1 MKVNWNGVTNAFRQF
16 SFKLSPTSSGR
27 EAFSFREAMLQASR
41 RLNEFTGY
49 TTIESLKKTVVLRE
63 QQLKDLRKVA
73 NDARRAY
80 LEAVERRSSS
90 QREVNELLQRRS
102 SWSSTDLE
110 RFTKLYREDYSNK
123 ENESL
128 LQENVKSTE
137 EKIEDA
143 QNGLVQSI
151 LSRYHEEQ
159 VWSDKIRQTST
170 WGTWGLMGINVLLF
184 IVVQLILEPKRR
196 RRWVQESM
204 EFVEK
209 ENKDKME
216 LQIQKLSD
224 LEEKI
229 SEDVAKYGSLNLENS
244 SKTGSHSQEPSSNSS
259 LLFQSLQRIPSLDFS
274 SFKSFTDSIKA
285 IVRYIFSPSDV
296 VQVTHK
302 QLSMLMTE
310 FALAGGTILCSIMF
324 LVRLSRH

>member
-1 MKVNWNGVTNAFRQF
+1 MKVNWNGVTNAIKQF
-16 SFKLSPTSSGR
+16 SFKISSARSGR

-63 QQLKDLRKVA
+63 RQLKEFRKLA

-90 QREVNELLQRRS
+90 QREVNELLQRRG

-123 ENESL
+123 ENETL

-184 IVVQLILEPKRR
+184 VVVQLILEPKRR

-216 LQIQKLSD
+216 LQIQKLSE

-229 SEDVAKYGSLNLENS
+229 SEDVAKYGSQKSES
-244 SKTGSHSQEPSSNSS
+244 SSRTDLDSSEPSSKPSV
-259 LLFQSLQRIPSLDFS
+259 LFQFLQRIPSLDFS
-274 SFKSFTDSIKA
+274 SFKSFTGSIKA
-285 IVRYIFSPSDV
+285 IIRYILSPSDV

-310 FALAGGTILCSIMF
+310 FVFTGGAILCSTLF
-324 LVRLSRH
+324 LFRLFRH

>member
-1 MKVNWNGVTNAFRQF
+1 MKVNWNGLTNAFRQF
-16 SFKLSPTSSGR
+16 SFKLSSVRPGR
-27 EAFSFREAMLQASR
+27 EAFSFREAMLRASR

-49 TTIESLKKTVVLRE
+49 TSIESLKKTVVLRE

-73 NDARRAY
+73 NEARKAY

-90 QREVNELLQRRS
+90 QREVNELIQRRS
-102 SWSSTDLE
+102 SWSSADLE
-110 RFTKLYREDYSNK
+110 RFTRLYREDYSNK
-123 ENESL
+123 ENETR
-128 LQENVKSTE
+128 LQENVESTE

-170 WGTWGLMGINVLLF
+170 WGTWGLMGINVILF

-196 RRWVQESM
+196 RRWVHESM
-204 EFVEK
+204 EFVEN

-216 LQIQKLSD
+216 FQIQKLNE

-229 SEDVAKYGSLNLENS
+229 SEDVAKYGLLSSQNS
-244 SKTGSHSQEPSSNSS
+244 SKATSDTSSKPSAF
-259 LLFQSLQRIPSLDFS
+259 FQSLQQIPSLNFS
-274 SFKSFTDSIKA
+274 SFKAFTDSIKD
-285 IVRYIFSPSDV
+285 IVRYIFSPSLV
-296 VQVTHK
+296 VQITHK
-302 QLSMLMTE
+302 QLSMLLTE
-310 FALAGGTILCSIMF
+310 CFFTGGTILCSVLLLF
-324 LVRLSRH
+324 RLSKH